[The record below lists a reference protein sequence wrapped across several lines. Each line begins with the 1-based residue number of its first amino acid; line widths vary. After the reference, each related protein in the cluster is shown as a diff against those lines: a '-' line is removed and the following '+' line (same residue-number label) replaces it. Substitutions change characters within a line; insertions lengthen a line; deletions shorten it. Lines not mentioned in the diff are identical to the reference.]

1 MPEYK
6 APLRDTRFLIDEVFD
21 FPASYA
27 ALGAVDATPDM
38 VAAILEEGA
47 KFCEQVLAPLNRS
60 GDEEECQFDNGVV
73 TTPKG
78 FKEAFAQYGEGGWMS
93 LAADP
98 AYGGQGLPHSLGLL
112 VSEMVGASNT
122 SWGMYPGLTHGAMSA
137 IHAHGSEEQKQTYL
151 ARMTDGRWTGTMCLT
166 EAHCGTDLGII
177 KTRAVPQADG
187 SYAISGS
194 KIFISAG
201 EHDMSENIVH
211 LVLAKLPDAPAGT
224 RGISLF
230 IVPKFLADASGEAG
244 ERNGVSCG
252 SIEHKMGVKAP
263 ATCGVNFD
271 GATGYLIGEVN
282 KGLNCMFT
290 MMNHARLGTG
300 MQGLC
305 LGEASFQGALKYAN
319 ERLQMRALTGPK
331 APDKPADPIIVHPDV
346 RRMLL
351 TMKAFNEGNRAL
363 AYFTAQLLDQ
373 AHSADSAEQ
382 REEAEDLLA
391 LLTPICKA
399 FMTDTGLEVTNL
411 GMQVFG
417 GHGYIREWGME
428 QLVRDCRIAPI
439 YEGTNGIQAL
449 DLLGR
454 KVLGSQGKLL
464 RGFTRIVHKFC
475 EVQAEHL
482 QLKGYVAQ
490 LATLNQQWGELTQK
504 IGLAAMK
511 NPDEVGAASVDY
523 LMYSGYVALAY
534 FWLRMAVVAQQKLDA
549 GSGDAAFYQAKL
561 ATCAFYFKRLLPRTA
576 AHLAAAESGSECMMS
591 LPAEHFGL

>member
-6 APLRDTRFLIDEVFD
+6 APLRDMRFLIDHVFD
-21 FPASYA
+21 FHTQYA
-27 ALGAVDATPDM
+27 ALGAHDASPDM
-38 VAAILEEGA
+38 INAILEEGA
-47 KFCEQVLAPLNRS
+47 KFCENVLAPLNRS
-60 GDEEECQFDNGVV
+60 GDEEGCHFDNGVV
-73 TTPKG
+73 TTPTG
-78 FKEAFAQYGEGGWMS
+78 FKQAFAQYVEGGWHG

-98 AYGGQGLPHSLGLL
+98 TYGGQGLPSSLGL
-112 VSEMVGASNT
+112 VISEMVASSNT

-137 IHAHGSEEQKQTYL
+137 IHAHGTEEQKNTYL
-151 ARMTDGRWTGTMCLT
+151 RKLTAGQWTGTMCLT

-187 SYAISGS
+187 SYAVTGS

-201 EHDMSENIVH
+201 EHDMSDNIIH

-224 RGISLF
+224 KGISLF
-230 IVPKFLADASGEAG
+230 IVPKFLPDASGEAG

-252 SIEHKMGVKAP
+252 SIEHKMGIKAS
-263 ATCGVNFD
+263 ATCVLNFD
-271 GATGYLIGEVN
+271 DAKGFLIGEPN

-305 LGEASFQGALKYAN
+305 LGEASFQGAIKYAN
-319 ERLQMRALTGPK
+319 DRLQMRALTGAK

-363 AYFTAQLLDQ
+363 TYFTAQMLDV
-373 AHSADSAEQ
+373 AHLSADAEARQ
-382 REEAEDLLA
+382 QAEDLLA
-391 LLTPICKA
+391 FLTPICKA
-399 FMTDTGLEVTNL
+399 FMTDTGLEVTNH

-417 GHGYIREWGME
+417 GHGFIREWGME

-464 RGFTRIVHKFC
+464 RNFTKIVHKFC
-475 EVQAEHL
+475 AANAGHA
-482 QLKGYVAQ
+482 QLGGFVAQ
-490 LATLNQQWGELTQK
+490 LDGLNQQWGELTMK
-504 IGLAAMK
+504 VGMAAMK

-523 LMYSGYVALAY
+523 LMYSGYIVLGY
-534 FWLRMAVVAQQKLDA
+534 LWLRMALVAQAKLE
-549 GSGDAAFYQAKL
+549 SGEGDGDFCHGKL
-561 ATCAFYFKRLLPRTA
+561 ATCEFYFKRLLPRTA
-576 AHLAAAESGSECMMS
+576 AHRSAIEAGSDCLMK
-591 LPAEHFGL
+591 LPAQLFAL

>member
-6 APLRDTRFLIDEVFD
+6 APLRDMRFLIDHVFD
-21 FPASYA
+21 FHSNYA
-27 ALGAVDATPDM
+27 ALGATDASPDM
-38 VAAILEEGA
+38 VSAILEEGA
-47 KFCEQVLAPLNRS
+47 KFCENVLAPLNRS
-60 GDEEECQFDNGVV
+60 GDEEGCHFDKGVV
-73 TTPKG
+73 TTPAG
-78 FKEAFAQYGEGGWMS
+78 FKQAFAQYVEGGWHG

-98 AYGGQGLPHSLGLL
+98 AYGGQGLPSSLGL
-112 VSEMVGASNT
+112 VISEMVGSSNT

-137 IHAHGSEEQKQTYL
+137 IHAHGTQEQKQTYL
-151 ARMTDGRWTGTMCLT
+151 SKLTAGQWTGTMCLT

-177 KTRAVPQADG
+177 KTRAVPAADG
-187 SYAISGS
+187 SYAVSGS

-201 EHDMSENIVH
+201 EHDLSDNIIH

-224 RGISLF
+224 KGISLF
-230 IVPKFLADASGEAG
+230 IVPKFLPDSQGEAG
-244 ERNGVSCG
+244 ERNGVTCG
-252 SIEHKMGVKAP
+252 SIEHKMGIKAS
-263 ATCGVNFD
+263 ATCVLNFD
-271 GATGYLIGEVN
+271 GATGYLIGEPN

-305 LGEASFQGALKYAN
+305 LGEASFQGAIKYAN
-319 ERLQMRALTGPK
+319 DRLQMRSLTGPK

-363 AYFTAQLLDQ
+363 TYFTAQLLDV
-373 AHSADSAEQ
+373 AHLSADATARQ
-382 REEAEDLLA
+382 DAEDLLA
-391 LLTPICKA
+391 FLTPICKA

-411 GMQVFG
+411 GMQVYG
-417 GHGYIREWGME
+417 GHGFIREWGME

-464 RGFTRIVHKFC
+464 RGFTKVVHKFC
-475 EVQAEHL
+475 VANAAHP
-482 QLKGYVAQ
+482 QLSSYMAQ
-490 LATLNQQWGELTQK
+490 LNDLNRQWGEVTTQV
-504 IGLAAMK
+504 GMAAMK

-523 LMYSGYVALAY
+523 LMYSGYIILGY
-534 FWLRMAVVAQQKLDA
+534 LWLRMALVAQAQLDE
-549 GSGDAAFYQAKL
+549 GGGDADYCRAKL
-561 ATCAFYFKRLLPRTA
+561 ATSEFYFKRLLPRTLAHRA
-576 AHLAAAESGSECMMS
+576 AIEAGSDCLMK
-591 LPAEHFGL
+591 LPAQLFAL

>member
-6 APLRDTRFLIDEVFD
+6 APLRDMRFLIDNVFD
-21 FPASYA
+21 FPAHYQR
-27 ALGAVDATPDM
+27 LGAHDASPDM
-38 VAAILEEGA
+38 VSAILEEGA
-47 KFCEQVLAPLNRS
+47 KFCEQVLSPLNRS
-60 GDEEECQFDNGVV
+60 GDEEGCHFDKGVV

-78 FKEAFAQYGEGGWMS
+78 FKEAFAQYVEGGWHG

-98 AYGGQGLPHSLGLL
+98 VYGGQGLPLSLGL
-112 VSEMVGASNT
+112 VISEMIASSNT

-137 IHAHGSEEQKQTYL
+137 IHAHGTDEQKQTYL
-151 ARMTDGRWTGTMCLT
+151 TKLTEGEWTGTMCLT

-177 KTRAVPQADG
+177 KTRAVPQANG
-187 SYAISGS
+187 SYSVSGS

-201 EHDMSENIVH
+201 EHDMSQNIVH

-230 IVPKFLADASGEAG
+230 IVPKFLPDTAGKAG

-252 SIEHKMGVKAP
+252 SIEHKMGIKAS
-263 ATCGVNFD
+263 ATCVINFD
-271 GATGYLIGEVN
+271 NATGYLIGEAN

-305 LGEASFQGALKYAN
+305 LGEASFQGAIKYAN
-319 ERLQMRALTGPK
+319 ERLQMRSLTGPK
-331 APDKPADPIIVHPDV
+331 APEKVADPIIVHPDV

-363 AYFTAQLLDQ
+363 TYFTAQMLDT
-373 AHSADSAEQ
+373 AHMSSDPAQ
-382 REEAEDLLA
+382 REEAENLLA
-391 LLTPICKA
+391 FLTPICKA
-399 FMTDTGLEVTNL
+399 FMTETGLEVTNH

-417 GHGYIREWGME
+417 GHGFIREWGME

-464 RGFTRIVHKFC
+464 RGFTKIVHTFC
-475 EVQAEHL
+475 EANAEHP
-482 QLKGYVAQ
+482 QLKGFVAQ
-490 LATLNQQWGELTQK
+490 LNGLNQAWGELTTK
-504 IGLAAMK
+504 IGMAAMK
-511 NPDEVGAASVDY
+511 NPDEVGAAALDY
-523 LMYSGYVALAY
+523 LMYSGYIILAY
-534 FWLRMAVVAQQKLDA
+534 LWLRMALVAQAQLDD
-549 GSGDAAFYQAKL
+549 GSGDADYCRAKL
-561 ATCAFYFKRLLPRTA
+561 ATCEFYFKRLLPRTSGHQA
-576 AHLAAAESGSECMMS
+576 AIEAGSDCLMQ
-591 LPAEHFGL
+591 LPAEMFSL

>member
-6 APLRDTRFLIDEVFD
+6 APLRDMRFLIDHVFD
-21 FPASYA
+21 FHTQYA
-27 ALGAVDATPDM
+27 ALGAHDASPDM
-38 VAAILEEGA
+38 INAILDEGA
-47 KFCEQVLAPLNRS
+47 KFCENVLAPLNRS
-60 GDEEECQFDNGVV
+60 GDEEGCHFDNGVV
-73 TTPKG
+73 TTPTG
-78 FKEAFAQYGEGGWMS
+78 FKQAFAQYVEGGWHG

-98 AYGGQGLPHSLGLL
+98 TYGGQGLPSSLGL
-112 VSEMVGASNT
+112 VISEMVASSNT

-137 IHAHGSEEQKQTYL
+137 IHAHGTEEQKNTYL
-151 ARMTDGRWTGTMCLT
+151 RKLTAGQWTGTMCLT

-187 SYAISGS
+187 SYAVTGS

-201 EHDMSENIVH
+201 EHDMSDNIIH

-224 RGISLF
+224 KGISLF
-230 IVPKFLADASGEAG
+230 IVPKFLPDASGEAG

-252 SIEHKMGVKAP
+252 SIEHKMGIKAS
-263 ATCGVNFD
+263 ATCVLNFD
-271 GATGYLIGEVN
+271 DAKGFLIGEPN

-305 LGEASFQGALKYAN
+305 LGEASFQGAIKYAN
-319 ERLQMRALTGPK
+319 DRLQMRALTGAK

-363 AYFTAQLLDQ
+363 TYFTAQMLDV
-373 AHSADSAEQ
+373 AHLSPDAEARQ
-382 REEAEDLLA
+382 EAEDLLA
-391 LLTPICKA
+391 FLTPICKA
-399 FMTDTGLEVTNL
+399 FMTDTGLEVTNH

-417 GHGYIREWGME
+417 GHGFIREWGME

-464 RGFTRIVHKFC
+464 RNFTKIVHKFC
-475 EVQAEHL
+475 AANAGNA
-482 QLKGYVAQ
+482 QLGGFVAQ
-490 LATLNQQWGELTQK
+490 LDGLNQQWGELTMK
-504 IGLAAMK
+504 VGMAAMK

-523 LMYSGYVALAY
+523 LMYSGYIVLGY
-534 FWLRMAVVAQQKLDA
+534 LWLRMALVAQAQLEA
-549 GSGDAAFYQAKL
+549 GEGDGDFCQGKL
-561 ATCAFYFKRLLPRTA
+561 ATCEFYFKRLLPRTA
-576 AHLAAAESGSECMMS
+576 AHRSAIEAGSDCLMK
-591 LPAEHFGL
+591 LPAQLFAL

>member
-6 APLRDTRFLIDEVFD
+6 APLRDMRFLINHVFD
-21 FPASYA
+21 FHSNYA
-27 ALGAVDATPDM
+27 ALGATEASPDM
-38 VAAILEEGA
+38 VDAILEEGA
-47 KFCEQVLAPLNRS
+47 RFCENVLAPLNRS
-60 GDEEECQFDNGVV
+60 GDEEGCHFDNGVV
-73 TTPKG
+73 TTPAG
-78 FKEAFAQYGEGGWMS
+78 FKQAFAQYVEGGWHG

-98 AYGGQGLPHSLGLL
+98 AYGGQGLPTSLGL
-112 VSEMVGASNT
+112 VISEMVGSSNT

-137 IHAHGSEEQKQTYL
+137 IHAHGTQAQKNTYL
-151 ARMTDGRWTGTMCLT
+151 SKLTAGQWTGTMCLT

-177 KTRAVPQADG
+177 KTRAVPTADG

-211 LVLAKLPDAPAGT
+211 LVLAKLPDAPPGT
-224 RGISLF
+224 KGISLF
-230 IVPKFLADASGEAG
+230 IVPKFLPDAKGEAG
-244 ERNGVSCG
+244 KRNGVSCG
-252 SIEHKMGVKAP
+252 SIEHKMGIKAS
-263 ATCGVNFD
+263 ATCVLNFD
-271 GATGYLIGEVN
+271 DARGFLIGEPN

-305 LGEASFQGALKYAN
+305 LGEASFQGAIKYAN
-319 ERLQMRALTGPK
+319 DRLQMRALTGAK
-331 APDKPADPIIVHPDV
+331 APEKAADPIIVHPDI

-363 AYFTAQLLDQ
+363 TYFTAQLLDV
-373 AHSADSAEQ
+373 AHLSADEAARQ
-382 REEAEDLLA
+382 DAEDLLA
-391 LLTPICKA
+391 FLTPICKA
-399 FMTDTGLEVTNL
+399 FMTDTGLEVTNH

-417 GHGYIREWGME
+417 GHGFIREWGME

-475 EVQAEHL
+475 TANAGHP
-482 QLKGYVAQ
+482 QLGRYVAQ
-490 LATLNQQWGELTQK
+490 LNELNQQWGEVTTRV
-504 IGLAAMK
+504 GMAAMK

-523 LMYSGYVALAY
+523 LMYSGYIVLGY
-534 FWLRMAVVAQQKLDA
+534 LWLRMALVAQARLE
-549 GSGDAAFYQAKL
+549 SGEGEAEFHRGKL
-561 ATCAFYFKRLLPRTA
+561 ATNEFYFKRLLPRTA
-576 AHLAAAESGSECMMS
+576 SHRAAIEAGSDCLMSLSAESF
-591 LPAEHFGL
+591 AF